1 MDNNNNNKSL
11 NQKATQ
17 AYKLERKEAY
27 RVDILLG
34 LPENKATKYYTEY
47 WKLTGLYEL
56 NLLYEERKHHL
67 PSFLKLHRILERAE
81 YMMKMT

>member
-34 LPENKATKYYTEY
+34 LPKYYTEY

-67 PSFLKLHRILERAE
+67 PSFLKLHRILEREE